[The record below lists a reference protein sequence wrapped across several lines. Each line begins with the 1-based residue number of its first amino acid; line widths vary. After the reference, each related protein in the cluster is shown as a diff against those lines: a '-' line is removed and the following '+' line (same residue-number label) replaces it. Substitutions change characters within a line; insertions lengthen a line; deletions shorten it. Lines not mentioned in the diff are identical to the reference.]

1 MGSEPAAPRRV
12 SIEPAA
18 AVRPFLDRPLVA
30 FSQSRFDEP
39 LSILPSPTVT
49 LMVQT
54 AQPLDGTPRA
64 FIAGPSMG
72 PLTKTWQGA
81 YACVDIKLSPLGAA
95 ALFGPILGELTGAT
109 VDLRE
114 VFPGREGEVWIEQL
128 IEAGDGRGRLRC
140 AERLLLER
148 SREPYRPD
156 RRIVEA
162 WSELRRGQDHVRIGG
177 LVRDSGWSHR
187 YFIDQFRRHIGL
199 TPMAAARL
207 LRASRAMRH
216 LRQNAAVSLAEV
228 AVECGY
234 ADQAHMSREV
244 RQLTGMSPAQF
255 RRKSPETA
263 AAHQSAAEARSAPPV
278 RKL

>member
-12 SIEPAA
+12 SIEPAP
-18 AVRPFLDRPLVA
+18 AVRPFLARPLVA
-30 FSQSRFDEP
+30 FSQSRGEGS
-39 LSILPSPTVT
+39 LLVLPSLTVT

-54 AQPLDGTPRA
+54 AEPLDGTPRA

-72 PLTKTWQGA
+72 PLTKAWQGDF
-81 YACVDIKLSPLGAA
+81 ACIDIKLSPLGAA
-95 ALFGPILGELTGAT
+95 TLFGPILGELTSTT

-114 VFPGREGEVWIEQL
+114 VFPGRQGEAFLERL
-128 IEAGDGRGRLRC
+128 ILAPDWPSRLRC

-148 SREPYRPD
+148 SRAPHRPD

-162 WSELRRGQDHVRIGG
+162 WSELRRGQDHLRISD
-177 LVRDSGWSHR
+177 LVRSSGWSHR
-187 YFIDQFRRHIGL
+187 YFIDQFRRHVGL

-207 LRASRAMRH
+207 LRARRAMGQLLH
-216 LRQNAAVSLAEV
+216 NAAVSLAEV

-244 RQLTGMSPAQF
+244 RELTGMSPAQF
-255 RRKSPETA
+255 RRKAPETA
-263 AAHQSAAEARSAPPV
+263 VFPPTVAEARSPSTVRAP
-278 RKL
+278 